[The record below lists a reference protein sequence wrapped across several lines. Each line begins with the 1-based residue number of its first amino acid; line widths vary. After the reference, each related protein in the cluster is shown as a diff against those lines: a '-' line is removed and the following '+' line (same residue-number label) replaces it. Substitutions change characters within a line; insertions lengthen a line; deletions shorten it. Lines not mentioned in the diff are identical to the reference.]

1 VRRLVVLASMMLLAT
16 SAQSSGVMAQ
26 QSGVMGTWLTQS
38 GVAQVKIAPCAD
50 PKTGAICG
58 TVVGLINPK
67 GPNGNVVAPET
78 VTDYRNPDP
87 ALRSRK
93 MLGMPLIWGFKTGSD
108 ANTFEDGKI
117 YNGENGKIYSA
128 NISLQ
133 PDGKLRLR
141 GYVGSPMFGETQVWT
156 RISQ

>member
-1 VRRLVVLASMMLLAT
+1 MRRLIVLALMILFAT
-16 SAQSSGVMAQ
+16 SASAQ
-26 QSGVMGTWLTQS
+26 PSKVMGTWLTQS
-38 GVAQVKIAPCAD
+38 GVARVKISPCAD
-50 PKTGAICG
+50 PKIGALCG

-67 GPNGNVVAPET
+67 GPNGQVVAPET

-93 MLGMPLIWGFKTGSD
+93 MIGMPLIWGFKATSD
-108 ANTFEDGKI
+108 PNAFEDGKI
-117 YNGENGKIYSA
+117 YNGENGKTYSA
-128 NISLQ
+128 NIGLQ
-133 PDGKLRLR
+133 ADGKLRLR

>member
-1 VRRLVVLASMMLLAT
+1 LVVLASMMLLAT

-93 MLGMPLIWGFKTGSD
+93 MLGMPLIWGFKAGSD

>member
-1 VRRLVVLASMMLLAT
+1 MRRLVVLASMMLLAT

-117 YNGENGKIYSA
+117 YNGENGKTYSA
-128 NISLQ
+128 SISLQ
-133 PDGKLRLR
+133 ADGKLRLR
-141 GYVGSPMFGETQVWT
+141 GYVGSPMLGETQLWT
-156 RISQ
+156 RVSQ

>member
-1 VRRLVVLASMMLLAT
+1 LVVLASMMLLAT